1 MRTNRSIAKHP
12 RNQATGSVRW
22 KSGLKQDTG
31 PAMGSAAADH
41 VSEGV
46 HHMTARGNERKPIF
60 RNARRTGGNR
70 GESLAPILHG

>member
-1 MRTNRSIAKHP
+1 
-12 RNQATGSVRW
+12 
-22 KSGLKQDTG
+22 
-31 PAMGSAAADH
+31 MGSAAADH